1 LPTQISTIARFTLLE
16 AWRTR
21 LPLLA
26 VVLLACI
33 WAGSLFIHGIAI
45 TESQRIQWSFFAA
58 AARLASV
65 LMLALYITSS
75 MVREFNEKGLELAL
89 ALDLPRS
96 SYVLGKLCGFVGIAF
111 ALALMA
117 ALPLAAFVPLQVAG
131 VWMTS
136 LFLELAIVGALS
148 LFCIV
153 TFNQLLPAFALIV
166 GFYLLAR
173 TVAAMRLMADTPLI
187 GDIGGT
193 RPLIDFGITVLG
205 YVVPG
210 LDRFTATEWI
220 AAGSVDADVLGPI
233 VLQTTTTVAVLL
245 GATLFDFYRREI

>member
-1 LPTQISTIARFTLLE
+1 MLE

-21 LPLLA
+21 LPLVAAMVLA
-26 VVLLACI
+26 FV

-45 TESQRIQWSFFAA
+45 TESERIQWSFFAA

-65 LMLALYITSS
+65 FMLALYITSS
-75 MVREFNEKGLELAL
+75 MVREFNEKGLELTL

-96 SYVLGKLCGFVGIAF
+96 SYLLGKLCGYLGVALV
-111 ALALMA
+111 LALLA
-117 ALPLAAFVPLQVAG
+117 ALPLAVFVPLEIAA
-131 VWMTS
+131 VWTAS

-153 TFNQLLPAFALIV
+153 TFNQLLPAFTLII

-173 TVAAMRLMADTPLI
+173 TITAMRLMADTPLL
-187 GDIGGT
+187 GAMGGT
-193 RPLIDFGITVLG
+193 RPLIDFGIEALA
-205 YVVPG
+205 YLVPA

-220 AAGSVDADVLGPI
+220 AARAVDAAVLGSI
-233 VLQTTTTVAVLL
+233 LLQTATTVAVVL
-245 GATLFDFYRREI
+245 AAALFDFYRREI